1 MAAKDAVAAVQKEE
15 LRATLA
21 QLRSFLDAN
30 VIDSEQPMGPA
41 AVFTASVTVFL
52 MIYQRVRGAGSLRD
66 AVAELITTDAEFLPR
81 NRRITEGMLSPN
93 TGSYSQARSR
103 LKLELM
109 ERLAN
114 QAFGKL
120 MESMPANRKGRQVFI
135 LDGTTI
141 KLAPVRQLK
150 AIFPPATNQHGESPW
165 PIVHL
170 LVAHEMESG
179 CAMMPEMDA
188 KFGPQAVSEAELAK
202 RVIARLPEK
211 SIVIADRNFGV
222 FSVAYEACQAGH
234 DFVMRLTDQR
244 FEAMVRKATPV
255 HSDNPNAKVWKLA
268 WHPSAQERRK
278 HPRIPPQ
285 AQLLV
290 DLHEI
295 RLPNGRILRLVA
307 TGELDSADAAALYHR
322 RQDIETDIRDL
333 KVTQKFEEISAKS
346 LEMVRKEIAA
356 SIIAFN
362 LVIQLRRQAARL
374 ANVPPRKLSFK
385 GAWTAVK
392 AFLLEPSHLHEEDA
406 YERFEKAVR
415 FASRCKIPN
424 RPNRQFPRQA
434 YTKRAK
440 STQSQRRPIKP
451 HPK

>member
-1 MAAKDAVAAVQKEE
+1 MDANGVGAAAQKEE

-21 QLRSFLDAN
+21 LVRSFLDAN
-30 VIDSEQPMGPA
+30 EIDAEQPMGPA

-52 MIYQRVRGAGSLRD
+52 MVYQRVCGAGSLRD
-66 AVAELITTDAEFLPR
+66 AVAELITTDAEFLPK
-81 NRRITEGMLSPN
+81 NRRLTEGMLSPN
-93 TGSYSQARSR
+93 TGSYSQARGR

-120 MESMPANRKGRQVFI
+120 MESIPANRNGRHVFI

-141 KLAPVRQLK
+141 KLAPVRRLK

-202 RVIARLPEK
+202 RVIARLPEN

-222 FSVAYEACQAGH
+222 FSVAYEANQAGH

-244 FEAMVRKATPV
+244 FAAMVRKATLVPN
-255 HSDNPNAKVWKLA
+255 DNPNAKVWKLA

-278 HPRIPPQ
+278 HSRIPPQ

-290 DLHEI
+290 HLHEI
-295 RLPNGRILRLVA
+295 RLSNGRILRLV
-307 TGELDSADAAALYHR
+307 TTCELDSADAAALYHR

-374 ANVPPRKLSFK
+374 AKVPPRKLSFK

-392 AFLLEPSHLHEEDA
+392 AFLLAPNQLQEGNA

-424 RPNRQFPRQA
+424 RPDRQFPRQA
-434 YTKRAK
+434 YAKRAK